1 MKVKMIL
8 AAAAMVFC
16 AAASN
21 AQEARYEF
29 QKAVITTKTEMMG
42 NPMIT
47 TYYIADYG
55 KKEASEFK
63 MDMSAMGGNVMNMR
77 TVTTADGA
85 VSFDINTKEGRK
97 TEGSVN
103 FLNLTPE
110 IVKKHKIV
118 LLTQRDGKE
127 LTDAIKWFSD
137 NKIKLYGINDNPQQ
151 NTWNKSRKVYAD
163 IYIDDRNLG
172 CPLTTHKSLSS
183 KPFVDWT
190 KVEKM
195 LKDQGVI

>member
-16 AAASN
+16 TATAN

-29 QKAVITTKTEMMG
+29 EKAVITTKTEMMG

-77 TVTTADGA
+77 TVITPEGA
-85 VSFDINTKEGRK
+85 VNFDINSKEGRK

-110 IVKKHKIV
+110 VVKKHKI
-118 LLTQRDGKE
+118 KE
-127 LTDAIKWFSD
+127 KGEEIVNGYPCKKYEVNTEQMGMSVSSTVWVWKGFAIKTVVDGGMFQIETVVDSFD
-137 NKIKLYGINDNPQQ
+137 ENGNIPEGIFDVPADVKI
-151 NTWNKSRKVYAD
+151 R
-163 IYIDDRNLG
+163 
-172 CPLTTHKSLSS
+172 
-183 KPFVDWT
+183 
-190 KVEKM
+190 
-195 LKDQGVI
+195 

>member
-16 AAASN
+16 TAATN

-29 QKAVITTKTEMMG
+29 EKAVITTKTEMMG

-55 KKEASEFK
+55 KKETSEFK

-77 TVTTADGA
+77 TVITADGA
-85 VSFDINTKEGRK
+85 VTFDINAKEGQK

-110 IVKKHKIV
+110 VVKKHKI
-118 LLTQRDGKE
+118 KE
-127 LTDAIKWFSD
+127 KGEEIVNGYPCKKYEVNTEQMGMSVASTVWVWKGFAIKTVVDGGMFQIETVIDSFD
-137 NKIKLYGINDNPQQ
+137 ENGTIPEGIFEVPADVKI
-151 NTWNKSRKVYAD
+151 R
-163 IYIDDRNLG
+163 R
-172 CPLTTHKSLSS
+172 
-183 KPFVDWT
+183 
-190 KVEKM
+190 
-195 LKDQGVI
+195 

>member
-16 AAASN
+16 TATAN

-29 QKAVITTKTEMMG
+29 EKAVITTKTEMMG

-77 TVTTADGA
+77 TVITPEGA
-85 VSFDINTKEGRK
+85 VNFDINSKEGRK

-110 IVKKHKIV
+110 VVKKHKI
-118 LLTQRDGKE
+118 KE
-127 LTDAIKWFSD
+127 KGEEIVNGYPCKKYEVNTEQMGMSVSSTVWVWKGFAIKTVVDGGMFQIETVVDSFD
-137 NKIKLYGINDNPQQ
+137 ENGNIHEGIFDVPADVKI
-151 NTWNKSRKVYAD
+151 R
-163 IYIDDRNLG
+163 
-172 CPLTTHKSLSS
+172 
-183 KPFVDWT
+183 
-190 KVEKM
+190 
-195 LKDQGVI
+195 